1 MGNINLSIKR
11 SMQELR
17 TSLIKGSLI
26 VGCLL
31 TILSSFGQQD
41 FEKKI
46 ESLLKKMTVEEKVG
60 QMTQVTLDLICEG
73 QPFDENKEQK
83 LNSEKLKKALI
94 EYKVGS
100 ILNTGSHTLTRDNW
114 YEIITEI
121 QRVATKETRL
131 KVPVIY
137 GVDAIHGVNY
147 TQGATLF
154 PQELATAATWNPKF
168 AEDCGRV
175 TAYETRASAIPW
187 NFSPVLDLGRQPLW
201 SRMFETFGEDPYLA
215 TQMGNAIV
223 KGYQGDDVSNPE
235 KVAACLKHYMGYSNS
250 KSGKDRTPIQM
261 SEREMRE
268 YYLVTFKEAIENG
281 AQTVMINSTEI
292 NGIPVHSSHHILT
305 DILKDEL
312 EFDGFAVTDWE
323 DIKFLHNTHRV
334 AKTDKEAVKI
344 AINAGV
350 DMSMVPLDFDFAEYL
365 VELVKEGEVPMSR
378 IDDAVTRI
386 LRVKYRL
393 GLFENAF
400 FPMDRYPKFGSE
412 EFSQLSYNAALESL
426 TLLKNTD
433 EVLPLQKGKKI
444 LLTGVGANSLN
455 CLNGAW
461 THTWQGIEP
470 KYNTKGKLT
479 ILEALKKDV
488 GEANV
493 SFLEGTS
500 YDKDINSAELGSAAA
515 DVDYII
521 VCLGEVPATEKVGDI
536 NDLTYPKA
544 QLDLI
549 RIAAATGKP
558 VVAVLIGA
566 RPRIFNEVEP
576 LIDAVLN
583 AYLPGDE
590 GGKAISKTLIGDNN
604 PSGKLPYTYP
614 RFPNDLLTY
623 DHKFSEE
630 KDANFAYDAFNPQYE
645 FGFGLSYSKFS
656 YSELTAST
664 NSFTDSQPIE
674 VSIKVSNTGSLKGFE
689 VVQLYSRDHFASIT
703 PSVKRLRNFKK
714 IELDAGESVI
724 VKFTISPEDLAFV
737 NAELKW
743 VTEPGAFDLMIG
755 DQKVTVNYLEQGSI
769 QANGIK

>member
-1 MGNINLSIKR
+1 MR
-11 SMQELR
+11 ALR
-17 TSLIKGSLI
+17 TIVIKGSLI
-26 VGCLL
+26 LGCLL
-31 TILSSFGQQD
+31 AVMTSFGQKD
-41 FEKKI
+41 LEKKI
-46 ESLLKKMTVEEKVG
+46 DALLKKMTVEEKVG
-60 QMTQVTLDLICEG
+60 QMTQVTLDLISEG
-73 QPFDENKEQK
+73 QPFDENKAQR
-83 LNSEKLKKALI
+83 LSPEKLKKALI
-94 EYKVGS
+94 QYKVGS
-100 ILNTGSHTLTRDNW
+100 ILNTGSHTLSRDNW
-114 YEIITEI
+114 YEIISEI

-131 KVPVIY
+131 KIPVIY

-154 PQELATAATWNPKF
+154 PQELATAATWDPKF

-268 YYLVTFKEAIENG
+268 YYLVTFKEAIQNG
-281 AQTVMINSTEI
+281 AQSVMINSTEI
-292 NGIPVHSSHHILT
+292 NGVPVHSSHHILT

-312 EFDGFAVTDWE
+312 NFDGFAVTDWE

-334 AKTDKEAVKI
+334 AETDKEAVKI

-350 DMSMVPLDFDFAEYL
+350 DMSMVPLEFDFAEYL

-378 IDDAVTRI
+378 IDDAVSRI

-393 GLFENAF
+393 GLFEN
-400 FPMDRYPKFGSE
+400 PYYPKERYPKFGSE
-412 EFSQLSYNAALESL
+412 EFSELSYQAALESM
-426 TLLKNTD
+426 TLLKNSDNT
-433 EVLPLQKGKKI
+433 LPFQKGKKV

-461 THTWQGIEP
+461 THTWQGVES
-470 KYNTKGKLT
+470 KYNTSGKLT
-479 ILEALKKDV
+479 ILEALRKDM
-488 GEANV
+488 GATNV
-493 SFLEGTS
+493 SYIEGTS
-500 YDKDINSAELGSAAA
+500 YDKDINSAELAKGAEN
-515 DVDYII
+515 VDYIV
-521 VCLGEVPATEKVGDI
+521 VCLGEIPATEKVGDI
-536 NDLTYPKA
+536 NDLTYPNA
-544 QLDLI
+544 QLELI
-549 RIAAATGKP
+549 RKAAATGKP
-558 VVAVLIGA
+558 VIAILIGS

-576 LIDAVLN
+576 LVVAVLN

-590 GGKAISKTLIGDNN
+590 GGIAISKTLIGENN

-630 KDANFAYDAFNPQYE
+630 KDAKFAYDAFNPQYE
-645 FGFGLSYSKFS
+645 FGFGLSYTTFS
-656 YSELTAST
+656 YTELSASL
-664 NSFTDSQPIE
+664 NSFSVNQPIE
-674 VSIKVSNTGSLKGFE
+674 VSVKVSNMGAKKGKE

-703 PSVKRLRNFKK
+703 PSVKRLREFDK
-714 IELDAGESVI
+714 IELAAGESKM
-724 VKFTISPEDLAFV
+724 VKFTITSKDLAFV
-737 NAELKW
+737 NADLKW

-755 DQKVTVNYLEQGSI
+755 DQKVTVNFVKENPI
-769 QANGIK
+769 QANGSK